1 MTALATPTAIR
12 AGLFVAQRSNRQIA
26 EEIGDK

>member
-12 AGLFVAQRSNRQIA
+12 AGLFVAQRSNQQLA
-26 EEIGDK
+26 KEIGDK